1 VGRTEQAWVVPA
13 GWQLGRKAFLSKNEK
28 GKQAAAL
35 FFQFFKQRF
44 DFKSQGFKYF

>member
-1 VGRTEQAWVVPA
+1 
-13 GWQLGRKAFLSKNEK
+13 LGHASRVAIRPKGFFGLEMREK
-28 GKQAAAL
+28 GKQAAEL